1 MGMNA
6 ASLKLLTAL
15 ALAAAVFSCSP
26 AQKALRRSARLEESG
41 LSYEATVSA
50 IQALESKRSSV
61 NAAAE
66 VKRLG
71 NREVALQVAEFRKLN
86 SAGETVGAL
95 DAYVRA
101 KDLED
106 RANRAGVLLTGT
118 AEAASEFASAR
129 AGHVAKLRRE
139 GATAL
144 SAQDYDGAERLLT
157 QALKYDPDN
166 EVLRG
171 EWREAVAIPMYQE
184 GIRRLQNR
192 MWRGAHDQFGAM
204 EAKIGT
210 TYRDSRAL
218 MDSAVEAGRVTVG
231 LRDVIAPTR
240 QEMNLA
246 VGLRGELFS
255 QVRALN
261 DPFIEWVDWSEQAR
275 FAATTQPDYIME
287 LEMTDWTEVPGTMTR
302 YQRQGYR
309 RETYDVKQP
318 DGTTKKEER
327 FIKVLYYDIDYR
339 VFVRGALNAKLM
351 QGSRILS
358 QREVSEQMERI
369 IASSE
374 YSGDASNLYPGQWSS
389 IQEDKPGD
397 RVNRGSKS
405 SLDGRFRTRFDPSV
419 VPMMRDQVR
428 LALAAKAA
436 RELRGAIADP
446 SFMP

>member
-26 AQKALRRSARLEESG
+26 AQKALRRSAKLEESG
-41 LSYEATVSA
+41 LSYEATIS
-50 IQALESKRSSV
+50 ALEALEAKRTNV

-71 NREVALQVAEFRKLN
+71 NREVVLQVAEFRKLN

-139 GATAL
+139 GASAL
-144 SAQDYDGAERLLT
+144 ATQDYDGAERLLT

-204 EAKIGT
+204 EAKICT
-210 TYRDSRAL
+210 NYRDSRAL
-218 MDSAVEAGRVTVG
+218 MDSAVAAGRVTVG

-240 QEMNLA
+240 QEMNIA
-246 VGLRGELFS
+246 VVLRGELFS

-261 DPFIEWVDWSEQAR
+261 DPFIEWVDWSEQTR
-275 FAATTQPDYIME
+275 FAATTQPDYIIE

-302 YQRQGYR
+302 YERQGYR

-318 DGTTKKEER
+318 DGSTKKEER
-327 FIKVLYYDIDYR
+327 FIKVLYYDVDYR
-339 VFVRGALNAKLM
+339 VFVRGALNAKLI

-405 SLDGRFRTRFDPSV
+405 SLDGRFRTRFDPTV
-419 VPMMRDQVR
+419 VPTMRDQVR

-436 RELRGAIADP
+436 RELRGTIADP

>member
-1 MGMNA
+1 MNA

>member
-1 MGMNA
+1 MGMKA
-6 ASLKLLTAL
+6 ASLKLLTAM

-26 AQKALRRSARLEESG
+26 AQKALRRSAKLEESG

-71 NREVALQVAEFRKLN
+71 NREVAIQVAEFRKLN

-95 DAYVRA
+95 DAYVLA

-118 AEAASEFASAR
+118 AEAASEYASAR

-139 GATAL
+139 GASAL
-144 SAQDYDGAERLLT
+144 AAQDYDGAERLLT

-171 EWREAVAIPMYQE
+171 EWREAVATPMYQE

-192 MWRGAHDQFGAM
+192 MWRGAHDQFSAM
-204 EAKIGT
+204 ESKIGIP
-210 TYRDSRAL
+210 YRDSRSL
-218 MDSAVEAGRVTVG
+218 MDSAVDAGRVTVG

-246 VGLRGELFS
+246 IGLRGELFS

-275 FAATTQPDYIME
+275 FAATVQPDYIIE

-302 YQRQGYR
+302 YERQGYR
-309 RETYDVKQP
+309 RELYDVKQP
-318 DGTTKKEER
+318 DGSTKKEER
-327 FIKVLYYDIDYR
+327 FIKVLYYDVDYR

-374 YSGDASNLYPGQWSS
+374 YSGDAGNLYPGQWSS

-419 VPMMRDQVR
+419 VPTMRDQVR
-428 LALAAKAA
+428 SALAAKAA

>member
-6 ASLKLLTAL
+6 ASLKLLTAM

-139 GATAL
+139 GASSL
-144 SAQDYDGAERLLT
+144 VAQDFAGAERLLT

-218 MDSAVEAGRVTVG
+218 MDSAVAAGRVTVG

-246 VGLRGELFS
+246 VGLRGDLFS

-275 FAATTQPDYIME
+275 FAATTQPDYIIE
-287 LEMTDWTEVPGTMTR
+287 LELTDWTEVPGTMTR
-302 YQRQGYR
+302 YERQGYR

-327 FIKVLYYDIDYR
+327 FIKVIYYDVDYR
-339 VFVRGALNAKLM
+339 VYVRGALNAKLM

-374 YSGDASNLYPGQWSS
+374 YSGDAGNLYPGQWSS

-428 LALAAKAA
+428 SALAAKAA

>member
-26 AQKALRRSARLEESG
+26 AQKALRRSAKLEESG
-41 LSYEATVSA
+41 LSYEATIS
-50 IQALESKRSSV
+50 ALEALEAKRTNV

-71 NREVALQVAEFRKLN
+71 NREVVLQVAEFRKLN

-139 GATAL
+139 GASAL
-144 SAQDYDGAERLLT
+144 ATQDYDGAERLLT
-157 QALKYDPDN
+157 QALKYDPYN

-210 TYRDSRAL
+210 NYRDSRAL
-218 MDSAVEAGRVTVG
+218 MDSAVAAGRVTVG

-240 QEMNLA
+240 QEMNIA

-261 DPFIEWVDWSEQAR
+261 DPFIEWVDWSEQTR
-275 FAATTQPDYIME
+275 FAATTQPDYIIE

-302 YQRQGYR
+302 YERQGYR

-318 DGTTKKEER
+318 DGSTKKEER
-327 FIKVLYYDIDYR
+327 FIKVLYYDVDYR
-339 VFVRGALNAKLM
+339 VFVRGALNAKLI

-358 QREVSEQMERI
+358 QREVSEQM
-369 IASSE
+369 
-374 YSGDASNLYPGQWSS
+374 
-389 IQEDKPGD
+389 
-397 RVNRGSKS
+397 
-405 SLDGRFRTRFDPSV
+405 
-419 VPMMRDQVR
+419 
-428 LALAAKAA
+428 
-436 RELRGAIADP
+436 
-446 SFMP
+446 

>member
-1 MGMNA
+1 MGMKA

-26 AQKALRRSARLEESG
+26 AQKALRRSAKLEESG
-41 LSYEATVSA
+41 LSYEATIS
-50 IQALESKRSSV
+50 ALEALEAKRTNV

-139 GATAL
+139 GASAL
-144 SAQDYDGAERLLT
+144 AAQDYDGAERLLT

-171 EWREAVAIPMYQE
+171 EWREAVAIPMYHE

-218 MDSAVEAGRVTVG
+218 MDSAVTAGRVTVG

-275 FAATTQPDYIME
+275 FAATTQPDYIIE

-302 YQRQGYR
+302 YERQGYR

-327 FIKVLYYDIDYR
+327 FIKVIYYDVDYR

-374 YSGDASNLYPGQWSS
+374 YSGDAGNLYPGQWSS

-419 VPMMRDQVR
+419 IPTMRDQVR
-428 LALAAKAA
+428 SALAAKAA

>member
-1 MGMNA
+1 MKA
-6 ASLKLLTAL
+6 ASLKLLTAM
-15 ALAAAVFSCSP
+15 AMAAAVFSCSP
-26 AQKALRRSARLEESG
+26 AQKALRRSAKLEESG

-71 NREVALQVAEFRKLN
+71 NREVAIQVAEFRKLN
-86 SAGETVGAL
+86 SAGEIVGAL

-118 AEAASEFASAR
+118 AEAASEYASAR
-129 AGHVAKLRRE
+129 AGHVTKLRRE
-139 GATAL
+139 GASSL
-144 SAQDYDGAERLLT
+144 VAQDFAGAERLLT

-171 EWREAVAIPMYQE
+171 EWREAVATPMYQE

-192 MWRGAHDQFGAM
+192 MWRGAHDQFSAM
-204 EAKIGT
+204 ESKIGIP
-210 TYRDSRAL
+210 YRDSRAL
-218 MDSAVEAGRVTVG
+218 MDSAVDAGRVTVG

-275 FAATTQPDYIME
+275 FAATVQPDYVIE

-302 YQRQGYR
+302 YERQGYR
-309 RETYDVKQP
+309 RELYDVKQP
-318 DGTTKKEER
+318 DGSTKKEER
-327 FIKVLYYDIDYR
+327 FIKVLYYDVDYR

-419 VPMMRDQVR
+419 VPTMRDQVR

>member
-1 MGMNA
+1 MKA
-6 ASLKLLTAL
+6 ASLKLLTAM

-26 AQKALRRSARLEESG
+26 AQKALRRSAKLEESG

-71 NREVALQVAEFRKLN
+71 NREVAIQVAEFRKLN

-118 AEAASEFASAR
+118 AEAASEYASAR

-139 GATAL
+139 GASSL
-144 SAQDYDGAERLLT
+144 VAQDFAGAERLLT

-171 EWREAVAIPMYQE
+171 EWREAVATPMYQE

-192 MWRGAHDQFGAM
+192 MWRGAHDQFSAM
-204 EAKIGT
+204 ESKIGIP
-210 TYRDSRAL
+210 YRDSRSL
-218 MDSAVEAGRVTVG
+218 MDSAVDAGRVTVG

-246 VGLRGELFS
+246 IGLRGELFS

-275 FAATTQPDYIME
+275 FAATVQPDYIIE

-302 YQRQGYR
+302 YERQGYR
-309 RETYDVKQP
+309 RELYDVKQP
-318 DGTTKKEER
+318 DGSTKKEER
-327 FIKVLYYDIDYR
+327 FIKVLYYDVDYR

-351 QGSRILS
+351 QGNRILS

-419 VPMMRDQVR
+419 VPTMRDQVR

>member
-1 MGMNA
+1 MGMKA
-6 ASLKLLTAL
+6 SSLKLLTAM

-71 NREVALQVAEFRKLN
+71 NREVAIQVAEFRKLN

-118 AEAASEFASAR
+118 AEAASEYASAR

-139 GATAL
+139 GASAL
-144 SAQDYDGAERLLT
+144 AAQDYDGAERQLT
-157 QALKYDPDN
+157 QALKYEPDN

-171 EWREAVAIPMYQE
+171 EWREAVATPMYQE

-192 MWRGAHDQFGAM
+192 MWRGAHDQFSAM
-204 EAKIGT
+204 EAKIGIP
-210 TYRDSRAL
+210 YRESRAL
-218 MDSAVEAGRVTVG
+218 MDSAVDAGRVTVG

-275 FAATTQPDYIME
+275 FAATVQPDYIIE

-302 YQRQGYR
+302 YERQGYR
-309 RETYDVKQP
+309 RELYDVKQP
-318 DGTTKKEER
+318 DGSTKKEER
-327 FIKVLYYDIDYR
+327 FIKVLYYDVDYR

-374 YSGDASNLYPGQWSS
+374 YSGDAGNLYPGQWSS

-419 VPMMRDQVR
+419 VPTMRDQVR

>member
-1 MGMNA
+1 MKA

-41 LSYEATVSA
+41 LSYEATLSA

-71 NREVALQVAEFRKLN
+71 SREVARQVAEFRKLN

-101 KDLED
+101 RDLED

-118 AEAASEFASAR
+118 AEAASEYASAR

-139 GATAL
+139 GAAAL
-144 SAQDYDGAERLLT
+144 AAQDYAGAERLLA

-171 EWREAVAIPMYQE
+171 EWREAVATPMYQE

-192 MWRGAHDQFGAM
+192 MWRGAHDQFSAM
-204 EAKIGT
+204 EGKIGIP
-210 TYRDSRAL
+210 YRDSRSL
-218 MDSAVEAGRVTVG
+218 MDSAVLAGRVTVG
-231 LRDVIAPTR
+231 LRDVLAPTR

-302 YQRQGYR
+302 FERQGYR
-309 RETYDVKQP
+309 RETYDVKQA
-318 DGTTKKEER
+318 DGSTKKEER
-327 FIKVLYYDIDYR
+327 FIKVIYYDIDYR

-351 QGSRILS
+351 QGNRILS

-374 YSGDASNLYPGQWSS
+374 YSGDAGNLYPGQWSS

>member
-1 MGMNA
+1 MGMKA
-6 ASLKLLTAL
+6 ASLKLLTAM

-26 AQKALRRSARLEESG
+26 AQKALRRSAKLEESG

-71 NREVALQVAEFRKLN
+71 NREVAIQVAEFRKLN

-118 AEAASEFASAR
+118 AEAASEYASAR

-139 GATAL
+139 GASAL
-144 SAQDYDGAERLLT
+144 AAKDYDGAERLLT

-171 EWREAVAIPMYQE
+171 EWREAVATPMYQE

-192 MWRGAHDQFGAM
+192 MWRGAHDQFSAM
-204 EAKIGT
+204 ESKIGIP
-210 TYRDSRAL
+210 YRDSRAL
-218 MDSAVEAGRVTVG
+218 MDSAVDAGRVTVG

-246 VGLRGELFS
+246 AGLRGEIFS

-275 FAATTQPDYIME
+275 FAATVQPDYIIE

-302 YQRQGYR
+302 YERQGYR
-309 RETYDVKQP
+309 RELYDVKQP
-318 DGTTKKEER
+318 DGSTKKEER
-327 FIKVLYYDIDYR
+327 FIKVLYYDVDYR

-419 VPMMRDQVR
+419 VPTMRDQVR

>member
-1 MGMNA
+1 MNA

-139 GATAL
+139 GASAL
-144 SAQDYDGAERLLT
+144 TAQDYDGAERLLT
-157 QALKYDPDN
+157 QALKYDPEN

-192 MWRGAHDQFGAM
+192 MWRGAHDQLGAM

-218 MDSAVEAGRVTVG
+218 MDSAVAAGRVTVG

-275 FAATTQPDYIME
+275 FAATTQPDYIIE

-302 YQRQGYR
+302 YERQGYR

-327 FIKVLYYDIDYR
+327 FIKVIYYDVDYR
-339 VFVRGALNAKLM
+339 VYVRGALNAKLM

-428 LALAAKAA
+428 SALAAKAA

>member
-1 MGMNA
+1 MKA

-41 LSYEATVSA
+41 LSYEATLSA

-71 NREVALQVAEFRKLN
+71 NREVALQVVEFRKLN

-101 KDLED
+101 RDLED

-118 AEAASEFASAR
+118 AEAASEYASAR
-129 AGHVAKLRRE
+129 AGHVAKLRRD
-139 GATAL
+139 GASSL
-144 SAQDYDGAERLLT
+144 LAQDYAGAERLLA

-171 EWREAVAIPMYQE
+171 EWREAVATPMYQE

-192 MWRGAHDQFGAM
+192 MWRGAHDQFSAM
-204 EAKIGT
+204 ESKIGIP
-210 TYRDSRAL
+210 YRDSRSL
-218 MDSAVEAGRVTVG
+218 MDSAVAAGRVTVG
-231 LRDVIAPTR
+231 LRDVLAPTR

-302 YQRQGYR
+302 FERQGYR
-309 RETYDVKQP
+309 RETYDVKQA
-318 DGTTKKEER
+318 DGSTKKEER
-327 FIKVLYYDIDYR
+327 FIKVIYYDIDYR

-351 QGSRILS
+351 QGNRILS

-374 YSGDASNLYPGQWSS
+374 YSGDASNLFPGQWSS

-428 LALAAKAA
+428 SALAAKAA